1 MGALEGKIALV
12 TGASRGIGEAIAI
25 RFGAE
30 GATVICTAR
39 SLEPGSD
46 HLPGS
51 LRETVQRIEA
61 LGGKGVPLQCNVA
74 KPEAREAMVTEVLE
88 RSGRVDIL
96 VNNAADATYGLMYD
110 QVSARRYQNLFELNL
125 RGPFEL
131 IQRFAPGMRERGQG
145 WILNI
150 SSKTAEMPAGPPFD
164 RFARSSGVTLYGASK
179 AALNRLTVGL
189 AAELDGTG
197 VAVNAMAPFSVVWT
211 PGADMVGTA
220 QYRDMPGWKEEPAE
234 AMAEAALALCSGDP
248 TVVSGLVVYST
259 EYLEKIGRKIHT
271 LDGRSELVDW
281 KPAVEPV

>member
-1 MGALEGKIALV
+1 MRALEGKIALV

-39 SLEPGSD
+39 SLEPGTD

-61 LGGKGVPLQCNVA
+61 CGGKGVAMQCNVA
-74 KPEAREAMVTEVLE
+74 NPDSRAAMITEVLE
-88 RSGRVDIL
+88 RFGQVDIL
-96 VNNAADATYGLMYD
+96 VNNAADATYGKLYA
-110 QVSARRYQNLFELNL
+110 QVSARRYQALFELNL

-131 IQRFAPGMRERGQG
+131 IQRVGPGMRERGLG

-150 SSKTAEMPAGPPFD
+150 SSRAAEIPAGPPYNRFD
-164 RFARSSGVTLYGASK
+164 SSGGVLLYGTSK

-189 AAELDGTG
+189 AAEFDGIG
-197 VAVNAMAPFSVVWT
+197 VAVNALAPFSVVWT

-220 QYRDMPGWKEEPAE
+220 QYRNMPGWQEEPAE
-234 AMAEAALALCSGDP
+234 AMAEAALALCTGDP
-248 TVVSGLVVYST
+248 TVVTGLVVYST
-259 EYLEKIGRKIHT
+259 EYLEKIGRKVHT
-271 LDGRSELVDW
+271 LDGRSELIGW
-281 KPAVEPV
+281 TPALD